1 MAVHVG
7 EMFTDI
13 RPAEP
18 GQAAGAGDRQPGDGQ
33 TMEELWDEARGRL
46 NWLRERTA
54 ATGFDD

>member
-13 RPAEP
+13 RPAEAGRP
-18 GQAAGAGDRQPGDGQ
+18 AGADDGQPGDGR